1 MMDSL
6 TDSPSN
12 SDARLID
19 LVRATGVDG
28 GIADGLQG
36 IAEQLASIENVAAG
50 AVFVWSDERLYL
62 VGESDHRST
71 HSMRFLDL
79 TQRGPCIAACR
90 DGRIV
95 TVTSR
100 DGSESITDIAA
111 LPMAFR
117 GAVVGSLALL
127 GTGRLESSAI
137 TRAGVMAD
145 IAAVMLAAGD
155 PAPDGIARLR
165 AIRAAID
172 GRTVIEQA
180 KGMLAERYGVSP
192 EEAWNRLSRSS
203 STTGLRVGHIAR
215 QIVERNLPQ
224 DVEDRLATR
233 SLESAER
240 VTESDRDRHDE

>member
-1 MMDSL
+1 MMEPL
-6 TDSPSN
+6 MDSPSN
-12 SDARLID
+12 SDATLID

-28 GIADGLQG
+28 GIADGFQG
-36 IAEQLASIENVAAG
+36 IAEQLALINTVAAG
-50 AVFVWSDERLYL
+50 AVFVWSDGRLHL
-62 VGESDHRST
+62 VSESDHRLA

-79 TQRGPCIAACR
+79 TQRGPCIDACR

-95 TVTSR
+95 TVASP
-100 DGSESITDIAA
+100 DGSDAITDIAA

-127 GTGRLESSAI
+127 GTARIESAAI
-137 TRAGVMAD
+137 SRARVMAD

-155 PAPDGIARLR
+155 PAPDGVARLR

-192 EEAWNRLSRSS
+192 EAAWKRLTRSS
-203 STTGLRVGHIAR
+203 GATGLRVGHIAR
-215 QIVERNLPQ
+215 QIVERDLDPRVV
-224 DVEDRLATR
+224 DFLA
-233 SLESAER
+233 SGA
-240 VTESDRDRHDE
+240 